1 MDNNKGFF
9 LDKKIVIRNCNKED
23 HEKENKLLTLNV
35 TFYQKVMVDFQIAQ
49 KTIVSSR
56 WQ

>member
-23 HEKENKLLTLNV
+23 HEKEIKLLTGPAFGDV
-35 TFYQKVMVDFQIAQ
+35 FFQRNEICLF
-49 KTIVSSR
+49 
-56 WQ
+56 